1 MQLGVAHVLNFFA
14 PLGRLYNVFPTN
26 CMLVDGAAGAWQN
39 FVIYHSTQKD
49 TTFCSLFFCVSK

>member
-39 FVIYHSTQKD
+39 FVIYHSTQKGYY
-49 TTFCSLFFCVSK
+49 FLLIIFLRK